1 MQDALVV
8 VDVQNDFCEGG
19 ALAAHDTESLI
30 EDINSLI
37 SKYTKEN
44 KLVIFTRD
52 WHPADHC
59 SFKKHGGQWPAHCVA
74 GTRGAEFHPGLKMPP
89 CFLVVSKAAS
99 PEKDAYSAFQDTGL
113 AELLENLDVQS
124 VAICGI
130 ATEYCVRATFE
141 DAVEQGF
148 DATVKRRAIRPV
160 APDSDEEQE
169 AFEIFQSY

>member
-1 MQDALVV
+1 MQDVLVV

-30 EDINSLI
+30 EEINALV
-37 SKYTKEN
+37 SKYAKEN

-59 SFKKHGGQWPAHCVA
+59 SFKGQGGQWPAHCVV
-74 GTRGAEFHPGLKMPP
+74 GTRGAEFHPGLKLPP
-89 CFLVVSKAAS
+89 CYLVVSKATS
-99 PEKDAYSAFQDTGL
+99 QDKDAYSAFQDTGL
-113 AELLENLDVQS
+113 ARLLENLDVQS
-124 VAICGI
+124 LAICGI

-141 DAVEQGF
+141 DAVELGF
-148 DATVKRRAIRPV
+148 DASVKRRAIRPV

-169 AFEIFQSY
+169 AFEVFQSY

>member
-52 WHPADHC
+52 WHPAD
-59 SFKKHGGQWPAHCVA
+59 S
-74 GTRGAEFHPGLKMPP
+74 T
-89 CFLVVSKAAS
+89 
-99 PEKDAYSAFQDTGL
+99 L
-113 AELLENLDVQS
+113 A
-124 VAICGI
+124 
-130 ATEYCVRATFE
+130 
-141 DAVEQGF
+141 
-148 DATVKRRAIRPV
+148 
-160 APDSDEEQE
+160 
-169 AFEIFQSY
+169 